1 MEGGDKIEILTQNI
15 GRLYYFFFS
24 VRRPSCRPVY
34 LPLCLFLSLSSSVTL
49 CLPASLSACLSAYL
63 PLCLPLSL
71 SSYVTLCLCLSL
83 CLPLCLPAC
92 LIVCLSLS
100 LSASLSVRLHLCLCL
115 SLCLPLCLP
124 VCLSACLSVSFSLSL
139 SLSLLLPSIGG
150 LRVHSVP
157 LIISYTFLPQ
167 LLLCLAPSQLS
178 VPSLLLPS
186 ILPEAFGF
194 QPGWQFFYV
203 F

>member
-1 MEGGDKIEILTQNI
+1 MLGGAMFQYTLRGDRNEQKQGLQPVAGDLQRKSLDQVRVRLKEEEMRMEGGDKIEILTQNI

-139 SLSLLLPSIGG
+139 SLSLSLYLS
-150 LRVHSVP
+150 S
-157 LIISYTFLPQ
+157 S
-167 LLLCLAPSQLS
+167 LALG
-178 VPSLLLPS
+178 
-186 ILPEAFGF
+186 A
-194 QPGWQFFYV
+194 
-203 F
+203 